1 IECFGHGNNT
11 KRWTHDGRENHMI
24 GMDEVTGK
32 AIIGESWLRQA
43 VRRAIKTPKGSL
55 PMLRWYGTN
64 HLLYLDRPITQDLVL
79 ELTGDLSESIEKTI
93 PGTKLDTIFDQRN
106 GEELLISMSI
116 GTERK
121 NLGV

>member
-1 IECFGHGNNT
+1 
-11 KRWTHDGRENHMI
+11 MM

-32 AIIGESWLRQA
+32 AISGEAWLRQA
-43 VRRAIKTPKGSL
+43 VRRAVKTRKGSRA
-55 PMLRWYGTN
+55 MVRWYGTN
-64 HLLYLDRPITQDLVL
+64 HLLYLDRPITQTAVL

-93 PGTKLDTIFDQRN
+93 PNSKLDTVLDQRN
-106 GEELLISMSI
+106 GEELLVAMSI